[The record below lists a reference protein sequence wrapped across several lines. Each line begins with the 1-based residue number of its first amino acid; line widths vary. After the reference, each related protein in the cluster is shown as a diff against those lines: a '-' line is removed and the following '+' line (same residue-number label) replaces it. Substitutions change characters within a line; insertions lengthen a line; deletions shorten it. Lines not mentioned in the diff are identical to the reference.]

1 MSIANDCELL
11 NTKINKLSENFISV
25 EFAVSPDRCQNCY
38 EAALS
43 RLGRTISLPGFR
55 TGKIPKQ
62 VIVQQIGVAR
72 IKAAALETLIDNSWQ
87 EAITQHSLEPTSEA
101 HLKDEFQLLVDR
113 FKPNKNV
120 NFTLE
125 AEEASS
131 NKKIGQ

>member
-1 MSIANDCELL
+1 M
-11 NTKINKLSENFISV
+11 
-25 EFAVSPDRCQNCY
+25 SPDRCQNCY

-72 IKAAALETLIDNSWQ
+72 IKAAALETLIDNTWQ
-87 EAITQHSLEPTSEA
+87 EAITQLSLQPISEA
-101 HLKDEFQLLVDR
+101 HLKDEFQLSVDR

-125 AEEASS
+125 A
-131 NKKIGQ
+131 

>member
-1 MSIANDCELL
+1 MTDELL
-11 NTKINKLSENFISV
+11 NIKINKLSESSISV
-25 EFAVSPDRCQNCY
+25 EFEVSADCCQTCY

-43 RLGRTISLPGFR
+43 RLGRKISLPGFR
-55 TGKIPKQ
+55 KGKIPTQ

-113 FKPNKNV
+113 FMPNKSV

-125 AEEASS
+125 AEVASS
-131 NKKIGQ
+131 NKQIRE